1 MEDMTQY
8 LGATRTIDVGS
19 KPIRDTSAALI
30 EGCSSDAEKAVRLFY
45 FVRDQIPYSIYMI
58 SMFEEDFVASTVLER
73 GKKAVLLAA
82 LTRAAGIPSRL
93 AFARIRNHRTPAK
106 LVEKVGTNVF
116 PRHGYNQ
123 LYLNGRWVSVAATF
137 DRVMCEKN
145 GLTAVEFDG
154 EHDAILPS
162 VDAVGRPYIEYVEKF
177 GHYTDLPLEWIVEE
191 TAKVWGA
198 NKRPWVSPEARATS
212 T

>member
-73 GKKAVLLAA
+73 GK
-82 LTRAAGIPSRL
+82 
-93 AFARIRNHRTPAK
+93 
-106 LVEKVGTNVF
+106 
-116 PRHGYNQ
+116 GYCVQ
-123 LYLNGRWVSVAATF
+123 KTTVAAP
-137 DRVMCEKN
+137 K
-145 GLTAVEFDG
+145 
-154 EHDAILPS
+154 ILASFSAWMRSLFPS
-162 VDAVGRPYIEYVEKF
+162 PRSRYSG
-177 GHYTDLPLEWIVEE
+177 
-191 TAKVWGA
+191 
-198 NKRPWVSPEARATS
+198 
-212 T
+212 